1 MRSVCGLATV
11 VCNMLKLSG
20 LNEIMEPKSE
30 CVTGTERD
38 LLCQLPSIKDTL
50 TQGPSPL
57 GNHNGSSS
65 GCWAVPF
72 LEAEM
77 TSPTLSCH
85 YLPPK
90 G

>member
-1 MRSVCGLATV
+1 MAWPV
-11 VCNMLKLSG
+11 VCSMLKLSG
-20 LNEIMEPKSE
+20 LNERMEPKSE
-30 CVTGTERD
+30 CVTGTKRD
-38 LLCQLPSIKDTL
+38 LLCQLPSIKYTL
-50 TQGPSPL
+50 TQGPSCL

-72 LEAEM
+72 LKAEM
-77 TSPTLSCH
+77 TSPMLSCL